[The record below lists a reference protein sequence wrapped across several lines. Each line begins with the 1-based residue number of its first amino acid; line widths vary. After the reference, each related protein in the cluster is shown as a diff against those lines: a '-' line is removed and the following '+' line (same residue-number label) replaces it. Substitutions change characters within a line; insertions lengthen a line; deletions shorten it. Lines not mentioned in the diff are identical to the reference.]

1 MRRADRICLS
11 CRYQTVGQSEEAAY
25 EFENAIS
32 LMPANPTSYFMA
44 GLHLNA
50 KQQWQAALRVLQR
63 GQQMMVAKD
72 SALGD
77 ALAKQVK
84 QAEAGLHEPTH

>member
-50 KQQWQAALRVLQR
+50 KQQWQAEGEPQRRVHHEGVIRVLHELF
-63 GQQMMVAKD
+63 VEPA
-72 SALGD
+72 SAR
-77 ALAKQVK
+77 
-84 QAEAGLHEPTH
+84 EYIFSRW